1 MIKFIEGTD
10 NKVIITSDG
19 RVFRRYPVIRNHP
32 EKGFTGFREVKP
44 RLSKY
49 PVVTIPYR
57 SGICSIHRLVAEA
70 FIPNP
75 ENKPAVDHI
84 DGNKTNNR
92 VENLRWVSHKENC
105 NNPNSAKG
113 RSKLKN
119 PIWTDIVATD
129 KQGNEFRFRNKKEA
143 YERLL
148 KGKVGKGCGACLLR
162 CFQKGGYAYGY
173 FWTAKLKEKQFSY
186 RETFRRAAFVYQGR
200 IYRGKNKL
208 QELCKAE
215 GLDYSTLKNRDK
227 AFRESQG
234 ISKIY
239 LEIVTE
245 KGKVISENKIDSLF
259 YN

>member
-1 MIKFIEGTD
+1 MIKFVEGTD

-19 RVFRRYPVIRNHP
+19 RVFRRYPVCKKYP

-44 RLSKY
+44 GLGCGY
-49 PVVTIPYR
+49 LQVGLG
-57 SGICSIHRLVAEA
+57 GIRNTALVHRLVAEA

-75 ENKPAVDHI
+75 LGLRDVDHI
-84 DGNKTNNR
+84 NGNKLDNR
-92 VENLRWVSHKENC
+92 VENLRWVTHKENC

-119 PIWTDIVATD
+119 LVWTDIVATD

-148 KGKVGKGCGACLLR
+148 KGKVGKGCGYRLTG

-173 FWTAKLKEKQFSY
+173 FWTAKLKERLFSY
-186 RETFRRAAFVYQGR
+186 RRAAFVYQGR

-215 GLDYSTLKNRDK
+215 GLDYSTLKGRNK
-227 AFRESQG
+227 ALRESQG

-245 KGKVISENKIDSLF
+245 KGKVISENKIE
-259 YN
+259 